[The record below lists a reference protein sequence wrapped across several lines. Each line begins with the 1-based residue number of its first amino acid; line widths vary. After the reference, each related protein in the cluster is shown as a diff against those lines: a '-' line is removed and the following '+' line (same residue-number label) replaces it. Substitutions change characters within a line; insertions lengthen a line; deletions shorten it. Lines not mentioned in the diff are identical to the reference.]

1 MSTELIELRESQLA
15 IADGIATLT
24 HLKPA
29 ARNALSLEL
38 REDYADM
45 LDRLEADRSLRA
57 LIITGSGGSF
67 CAGGDIRSL
76 KERQLSSDPEVNSA
90 NAMRLR
96 IRRLHGWL
104 ERLRGLE
111 IPVIA
116 AVDGPAYGAGFAI
129 ALLAD
134 FILASERASFCLPFA
149 RLGLVPDSGALYTLP
164 RVVGLQ
170 KAKELLFS
178 ARRVAVEEARELG
191 IVHSIHRP
199 EELAAAAQWLA
210 RRFLASPR
218 DAIAMSKRLL
228 NQSYE
233 TPWQAMAELEG
244 LAQGVASTAPY
255 HDEAVSAF
263 LRGEPSRYDW
273 DRD

>member
-1 MSTELIELRESQLA
+1 MATELITLREAQLN
-15 IADGIATLT
+15 IADGIATFS
-24 HLKPA
+24 HQKPA

-45 LDRLEADRSLRA
+45 LDRLEADRNIRA

-67 CAGGDIRSL
+67 CAGGDLKSL
-76 KERQLSSDPEVNSA
+76 RERQTSTNPEVNSA

-134 FILASERASFCLPFA
+134 FVLASSRTSFCMPFA
-149 RLGLVPDSGALYTLP
+149 KLGLVPDSGALYTLP

-170 KAKELLFS
+170 MAKELLFS
-178 ARRVAVEEARELG
+178 ARRVDVEEARALR
-191 IVHSIHRP
+191 IVHAIHSP
-199 EELAAAAQWLA
+199 EALQAEAEKLA
-210 RRFLASPR
+210 RRFLAGPR
-218 DAIAMSKRLL
+218 DALAMSKRLL
-228 NQSYE
+228 NQSFE
-233 TPWQAMAELEG
+233 TSWSNLAELEG
-244 LAQGVASTAPY
+244 LAQGVASTSPY
-255 HDEAVSAF
+255 HSEAVSAF
-263 LRGEPSRYDW
+263 LNSEPARFDW
-273 DRD
+273 DRG